1 MPSHHAPRAVGLLL
15 LLLAGTAWSSDCV
28 VLLHGLLR
36 SADSMQPMADAL
48 EEAGFETVNIEY
60 PSRHATIEELAGP
73 AVEEG
78 LSGCRAIEGVDTI
91 HFVTHSLG
99 GILLRYYLEEV
110 EIPELGR
117 VVMLG
122 PPNQGSVAADRMGI
136 LPGYDWVQ
144 GPVGRQL
151 GKGEDSVPLQLG
163 PADFEVG
170 IIAGDRTIDPITSS
184 VLPDPDDGKVSV
196 LDTRLEGMTDFIVVN
211 HSHAYLMRQEEPVRL
226 TIRFLE
232 TGRFREE

>member
-1 MPSHHAPRAVGLLL
+1 MMRLARRALALPL
-15 LLLAGTAWSSDCV
+15 LLLASAAWPAECV
-28 VLLHGLLR
+28 ILLHGLLR

-48 EEAGFETVNIEY
+48 GEAGYETVNVAY
-60 PSRHATIEELAGP
+60 PSRHATVEELAAP

-78 LSGCRAIEGVDTI
+78 LTGCRAIDGVTTI
-91 HFVTHSLG
+91 NFVTHSLG
-99 GILLRYYLEEV
+99 GILLRYYLEEG

-122 PPNQGSVAADRMGI
+122 PPNQGSLAADRMAV

-151 GKGEDSVPLQLG
+151 GKGEDSLPLQLG

-170 IIAGDRTIDPITSS
+170 IIAGDRTIDPITSA

-211 HSHAYLMRQEEPVRL
+211 HSHAYLMRREEPVSL
-226 TIRFLE
+226 TIRFLD
-232 TGRFREE
+232 TGRFREK